1 MNINKPINLVKAT
14 EWAKGNKKYPVQV
27 IAKHVYGQERIYPI
41 NDNAKSLLALT
52 GLKTFNKDNIKAI
65 LNLGYDVEYLPAFTY
80 QQ

>member
-1 MNINKPINLVKAT
+1 MINKNITKAS

-41 NDNAKSLLALT
+41 NDNAKSLLRLT
-52 GLKTFNKDNIKAI
+52 GLKTFKKDNIKDI
-65 LNLGYDVEYLPAFTY
+65 LNLGYDVEFLPAFTY

>member
-27 IAKHVYGQERIYPI
+27 IAKHVYGHERIYPI
-41 NDNAKSLLALT
+41 NDNGKALLKLT
-52 GLKTFNKDNIKAI
+52 GLKTFNKDNIKDI
-65 LNLGYDVEYLPAFTY
+65 LSLGYDVEYLPAFTY